1 MRPTRV
7 SIYGGTDLGAGTRV
21 DAVDVLAERVRV
33 EALPVYLK
41 TVNLKPALTDAD
53 LAKVIDDYLDSV
65 KSARG
70 GRPAG

>member
-1 MRPTRV
+1 MYSR
-7 SIYGGTDLGAGTRV
+7 S
-21 DAVDVLAERVRV
+21 EVRV